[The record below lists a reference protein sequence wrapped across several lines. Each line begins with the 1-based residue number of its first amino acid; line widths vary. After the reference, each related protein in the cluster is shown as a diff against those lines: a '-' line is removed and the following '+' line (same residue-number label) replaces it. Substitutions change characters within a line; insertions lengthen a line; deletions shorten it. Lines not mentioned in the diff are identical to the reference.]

1 MELIFNDCSI
11 HGQFHDLTTFR
22 DAIGRVMAIRETA
35 RQFGRELHCHR
46 NVANAQV
53 THDMRMSQ
61 AVQAALSRD
70 QVRALMQWL
79 NRYGP
84 FWDDD
89 RQHGVDDWFEYNGA
103 IVTDTAVGEAAYRLF
118 HEIPYSLVSMNPSC
132 WTTSPLSVV
141 WHDNRDTRRVDVLN
155 YWDADELQ
163 VALAATAAPLA
174 SWTDLEVAA
183 RSLYRDLTFSQDS
196 FEPLNGLPFAKG
208 VAENLFQRLNILHDF
223 KNCFDERGERT
234 SRGHDTYQQH
244 FTGDKAWF
252 SDSTDWEKSA
262 FRQELTFPHPVHTG
276 EYLFCTWHGKVKT
289 PQLRIHFSWPIRA
302 NAPLYVVYVGPKI
315 TKR

>member
-1 MELIFNDCSI
+1 
-11 HGQFHDLTTFR
+11 
-22 DAIGRVMAIRETA
+22 
-35 RQFGRELHCHR
+35 
-46 NVANAQV
+46 
-53 THDMRMSQ
+53 
-61 AVQAALSRD
+61 
-70 QVRALMQWL
+70 MQWL
-79 NRYGP
+79 TRLGP
-84 FWDDD
+84 FWDEI
-89 RQHGVDDWFEYNGA
+89 QEHSSDDWYECNGD
-103 IVTDTAVGEAAYRLF
+103 IVTDTAVGEAAYCILRGI
-118 HEIPYSLVSMNPSC
+118 HRRLVSMTPSS

-252 SDSTDWEKSA
+252 SDSTDWEKLA

-302 NAPLYVVYVGPKI
+302 NEPLYVVYIGPKI